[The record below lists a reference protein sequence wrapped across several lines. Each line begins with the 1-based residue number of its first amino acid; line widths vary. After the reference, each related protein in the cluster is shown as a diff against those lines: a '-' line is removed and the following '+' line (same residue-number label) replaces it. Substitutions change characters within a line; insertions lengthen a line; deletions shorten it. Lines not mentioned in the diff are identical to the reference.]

1 MKSDKI
7 FRAIVI
13 AGILAVIFFLL
24 VCLCKQ
30 SFAQAPVYWDFMVR
44 VNLENWIKRHLY
56 LMNSDDFI
64 WTVVNDTVK
73 GYYKLGSMIRVD
85 TLGTGTAIWFPEMPV
100 VFKEGTGGIVLTR
113 LGSDTIMIS
122 FVQPAGQACPTLMA
136 GDGLWKIS
144 GGGSSWMAG
153 NGLSKTGSTGGCV
166 IVAGNGV
173 RRGG

>member
-100 VFKEGTGGIVLTR
+100 VFKEGTDRKSTR
-113 LGSDTIMIS
+113 LNSSHQLIS
-122 FVQPAGQACPTLMA
+122 YAVFCL
-136 GDGLWKIS
+136 K
-144 GGGSSWMAG
+144 
-153 NGLSKTGSTGGCV
+153 KKKKK
-166 IVAGNGV
+166 
-173 RRGG
+173 